1 MNLLAITST
10 SIFFLPVVSSSSSSS
25 IVATRASAFPSS
37 SYKFTSSAG
46 LRRCVNKEKEEVL
59 LEGMP
64 SHYYDDEWQAQQREK
79 TKELH
84 RRRREEEEEEE
95 RKIDEYREVGMR
107 LKGYPEED
115 VRNAR
120 KLVSSF
126 IRAVDEVEEK
136 IEEAAERGE
145 LTELVLLVIWNRLDL
160 ARRDEEKD
168 AIRSLDLLYRRVE
181 TEILKRE
188 ATPAMRL
195 LNDLLIM
202 YDGFNFDEWLNKCK
216 KIMSDTFPPEDPYS
230 ILVPP
235 GFESFDI
242 DKHHGPL
249 RPSLEIDDNT
259 LLRVD
264 FVREVDELLQEVRL
278 EQDEEENEQELNP
291 ESVANKLKQQEKQQ
305 TIRQVEALLDL
316 AISLKW

>member
-10 SIFFLPVVSSSSSSS
+10 SIFFLPVSSSS
-25 IVATRASAFPSS
+25 IVVTRASAFPSS
-37 SYKFTSSAG
+37 SSSYKFTSNAG

-64 SHYYDDEWQAQQREK
+64 AHYYDDEWQAQQREN

-126 IRAVDEVEEK
+126 IRAVEEVEEK

-145 LTELVLLVIWNRLDL
+145 LTELVLMVIWNRLDL
-160 ARRDEEKD
+160 ARRDDEKD

-202 YDGFNFDEWLNKCK
+202 YDSFNFNEWLNKCK
-216 KIMSDTFPPEDPYS
+216 KIMNDTFPREDPYS

-249 RPSLEIDDNT
+249 RPSFEIDDNT

-264 FVREVDELLQEVRL
+264 FVREVDELLQEVRS
-278 EQDEEENEQELNP
+278 EQEEEENEQEFDP
-291 ESVANKLKQQEKQQ
+291 ESVANRLKQQEKQQ

>member
-1 MNLLAITST
+1 
-10 SIFFLPVVSSSSSSS
+10 
-25 IVATRASAFPSS
+25 
-37 SYKFTSSAG
+37 
-46 LRRCVNKEKEEVL
+46 
-59 LEGMP
+59 MP

-95 RKIDEYREVGMR
+95 RKIEEYREVGMR

-115 VRNAR
+115 VRKAR
-120 KLVSSF
+120 ILVSSF
-126 IRAVDEVEEK
+126 IRAVDEVE
-136 IEEAAERGE
+136 
-145 LTELVLLVIWNRLDL
+145 
-160 ARRDEEKD
+160 
-168 AIRSLDLLYRRVE
+168 E

-195 LNDLLIM
+195 LNDLLIT

-216 KIMSDTFPPEDPYS
+216 KIMSDTFPREDPYS

-235 GFESFDI
+235 GFESFDL
-242 DKHHGPL
+242 DKHQGPW
-249 RPSLEIDDNT
+249 RPSLEIEDNT

-278 EQDEEENEQELNP
+278 EQDEEENEQELDP

>member
-1 MNLLAITST
+1 MGFKLLSLT
-10 SIFFLPVVSSSSSSS
+10 SISLSPFPLFTSPLLLST
-25 IVATRASAFPSS
+25 IPSS
-37 SYKFTSSAG
+37 FYKSTRGAVTS
-46 LRRCVNKEKEEVL
+46 LTITRCVNNEKEDIL
-59 LEGMP
+59 LPGMP
-64 SHYYDDEWQAQQREK
+64 KEYYDDDWQAKQRER
-79 TKELH
+79 TKEL
-84 RRRREEEEEEE
+84 RQRQREEDEEEE
-95 RKIDEYREVGMR
+95 RKIEEYREVGMR

-126 IRAVDEVEEK
+126 IRAEEEIEQK
-136 IEEAAERGE
+136 IEEAAEKGI
-145 LTELVLLVIWNRLDL
+145 LTELVLMVIWNRLDL
-160 ARRDEEKD
+160 ARRDNEKD
-168 AIRSLDLLYRRVE
+168 VIRSLDLLYRRVE

-202 YDGFNFDEWLNKCK
+202 YDGFDYEEWLKKCK
-216 KIMSDTFPPEDPYS
+216 KRMIDSFPREDPYS

-242 DKHHGPL
+242 DKLEGPL
-249 RPSLEIDDNT
+249 SPPPEHDDT

-278 EQDEEENEQELNP
+278 EQSEVENEAGFDP
-291 ESVANKLKQQEKQQ
+291 ESVANRLKQQEKQQ
-305 TIRQVEALLDL
+305 SIRQVEALLDL
-316 AISLKW
+316 AIGLKW